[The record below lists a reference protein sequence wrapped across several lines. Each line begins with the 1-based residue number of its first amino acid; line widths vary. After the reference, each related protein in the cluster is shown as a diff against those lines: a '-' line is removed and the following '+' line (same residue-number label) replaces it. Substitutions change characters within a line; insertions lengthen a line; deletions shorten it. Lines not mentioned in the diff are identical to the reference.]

1 MYSIRPVQG
10 RPFEKLGHGDSGSLK
25 VPIVE
30 LVNQSTTETVNLK
43 NNEAMNSQDWSKG
56 GFYPSHLLSLGVRVC
71 NVAAG
76 ESLSDR
82 HKFCWL
88 FSRPI
93 LMS

>member
-1 MYSIRPVQG
+1 MGDLVTVIRSALTV
-10 RPFEKLGHGDSGSLK
+10 S
-25 VPIVE
+25 IVE
-30 LVNQSTTETVNLK
+30 LVNQTTTETVNLE
-43 NNEAMNSQDWSKG
+43 NNVAMNSQDWSKV
-56 GFYPSHLLSLGVRVC
+56 GFYPGHLLSLGARVC

-88 FSRPI
+88 FSEPI